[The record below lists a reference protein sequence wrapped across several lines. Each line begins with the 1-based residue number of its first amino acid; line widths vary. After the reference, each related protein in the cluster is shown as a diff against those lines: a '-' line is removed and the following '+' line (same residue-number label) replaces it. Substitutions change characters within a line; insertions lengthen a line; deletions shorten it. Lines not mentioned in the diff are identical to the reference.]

1 MEFEKTKTLQAEK
14 MKCYN
19 ELLDYLNEKINNSI
33 IDEGSEETEP
43 RLSFYGKDYK
53 NIIDLVNKINGF
65 NVKTVNQKIYMA
77 YKNNYKKYYQEH
89 KEEIKQKNKQKRIKK
104 FEEEYKKEH
113 GGSLEGFIY
122 NEKRGRK
129 LQSNCLGSSCIKEE
143 KFK

>member
-14 MKCYN
+14 MKCYD
-19 ELLDYLNEKINNSI
+19 ELLDYLNNQINNSI
-33 IDEGSEETEP
+33 IEEGSTKSEP
-43 RLSFYGKDYK
+43 RLSFYGKDYEK
-53 NIIDLVNKINGF
+53 ILELVNKINGF

-77 YKNNYKKYYQEH
+77 YRENYKKYYQVH

-129 LQSNCLGSSCIKEE
+129 VNNTN
-143 KFK
+143 

>member
-1 MEFEKTKTLQAEK
+1 MSGDLEFEKTKTLQAEK

-33 IDEGSEETEP
+33 IEEDSTKVEP
-43 RLSFYGKDYK
+43 RLSFYGKDYEK
-53 NIIDLVNKINGF
+53 ILELVNKINGF

-129 LQSNCLGSSCIKEE
+129 VNNTNNTN
-143 KFK
+143 

>member
-33 IDEGSEETEP
+33 
-43 RLSFYGKDYK
+43 
-53 NIIDLVNKINGF
+53 VNKINGF

-122 NEKRGRK
+122 NEKRGRRIQNK
-129 LQSNCLGSSCIKEE
+129 CLDSCEKKEE

>member
-14 MKCYN
+14 MKCFD
-19 ELLDYLNEKINNSI
+19 LLLNYLNDKINNSEI
-33 IDEGSEETEP
+33 EDETILE
-43 RLSFYGKDYK
+43 L
-53 NIIDLVNKINGF
+53 INKINGF
-65 NVKTVNQKIYMA
+65 NIKTVNQKIYMA
-77 YKNNYKKYYQEH
+77 YKDNYKKYYQEH

-129 LQSNCLGSSCIKEE
+129 VNNTNNTN
-143 KFK
+143 

>member
-14 MKCYN
+14 MKCFD
-19 ELLDYLNEKINNSI
+19 LLLNYLNDKINNSEI
-33 IDEGSEETEP
+33 EDETILE
-43 RLSFYGKDYK
+43 
-53 NIIDLVNKINGF
+53 LVGKINNF

-77 YKNNYKKYYQEH
+77 YRDNYKKYYQEH

-129 LQSNCLGSSCIKEE
+129 VNNTN
-143 KFK
+143 

>member
-1 MEFEKTKTLQAEK
+1 MSENLEFEKTKTLQAEK

-19 ELLDYLNEKINNSI
+19 ELLDYLNEKINNSLI
-33 IDEGSEETEP
+33 EDEKILE
-43 RLSFYGKDYK
+43 
-53 NIIDLVNKINGF
+53 LVNKINGF

-122 NEKRGRK
+122 NEKRGRR
-129 LQSNCLGSSCIKEE
+129 LQNNCISSLCEKKEE

>member
-14 MKCYN
+14 MKCYD
-19 ELLDYLNEKINNSI
+19 ELLDYLNNQINNSI
-33 IDEGSEETEP
+33 IEEGSEETEP

-53 NIIDLVNKINGF
+53 KILELVNKINGF

-77 YKNNYKKYYQEH
+77 YRENYKKYYQEH

-129 LQSNCLGSSCIKEE
+129 VNNTNNTK
-143 KFK
+143 